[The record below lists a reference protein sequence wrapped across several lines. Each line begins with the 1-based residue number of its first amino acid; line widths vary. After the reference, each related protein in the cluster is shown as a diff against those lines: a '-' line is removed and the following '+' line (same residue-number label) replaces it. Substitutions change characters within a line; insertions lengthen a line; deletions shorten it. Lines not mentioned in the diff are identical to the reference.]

1 MTGPPDFLDA
11 SGVSCWHRVR
21 TRLMAMGQWEPEYVL
36 GLNQVA
42 SQCAHYVR
50 LAKKVRR
57 LKIDC
62 MPVADLDSTLA
73 DAHRIARQ
81 LLAEFLVIPKSRLLI
96 FALDDDGI
104 DSEISALCRAC
115 EPSWTMTT

>member
-1 MTGPPDFLDA
+1 
-11 SGVSCWHRVR
+11 
-21 TRLMAMGQWEPEYVL
+21 MAMGQWEPEYAL
-36 GLNQVA
+36 GLDQVA

-73 DAHRIARQ
+73 DTHRVFIKGPTTLQPNEIVCPPGIRPATIIVIGM
-81 LLAEFLVIPKSRLLI
+81 LAAKGRSVLRNTYSINRGYEDLSKRLRKLGADI
-96 FALDDDGI
+96 R
-104 DSEISALCRAC
+104 EVK
-115 EPSWTMTT
+115 